1 MFTKLFIYEEF
12 LNVFLYVALT
22 VCKVWNLQFKQIDL
36 ADSGTQSSYENEK
49 DNFKEMP
56 NF

>member
-56 NF
+56 KF